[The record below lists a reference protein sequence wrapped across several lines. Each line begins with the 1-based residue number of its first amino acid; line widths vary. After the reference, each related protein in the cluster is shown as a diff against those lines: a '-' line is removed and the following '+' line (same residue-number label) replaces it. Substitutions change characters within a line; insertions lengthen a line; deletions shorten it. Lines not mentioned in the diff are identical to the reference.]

1 MTWCPASEVGARGCH
16 GSWGDAG
23 GFLRPLYRP
32 VSARSLRVG
41 SVNGEFA
48 HWLEASGLNKK
59 EFARRVQTRAHAK
72 GLRHV
77 STAASRVR
85 GWLAGQQPTE
95 PKVAQIVADVLS
107 EACRRPLTIQDIGFR
122 VSAAR
127 RRSDPAELAVIP
139 GLAETLSSQS
149 RTDLIVTSRDVR
161 AEEAD
166 IASGDALLDA
176 VEHIALGQPALVPDL
191 FSLPRIGGLHVAQ
204 IEQTANA
211 FRRWD
216 NEFGSG
222 MRRKAVVGQLNEAAE
237 LLKGPFQD
245 DRVAR
250 RLFSAVADLA
260 QLAGWMSYDLQLH
273 ATAQRYFLL
282 GMHLAKDAGDRPQ
295 VGRMLYCLARQ
306 MVDLQRYREALD
318 LAQTGMYAIRRSTTP
333 KTMALLHVIEARA
346 HAGMGQTGDCTRALG
361 AAQDAFAQAG
371 QGTDPACCAFFDEG
385 ELYGLLGVT
394 LRDLALA
401 DTDHAGS
408 HAADARHWIEQAI
421 QQRPRNFLR
430 SRVMDMDGLAVVN
443 VLLGEPEA
451 AGQAAA
457 TAMTMATAV
466 TSARVM
472 SRLRRTAWLAQARF
486 PDASDIGGLRD
497 QVAALPSGANRGQG

>member
-1 MTWCPASEVGARGCH
+1 
-16 GSWGDAG
+16 
-23 GFLRPLYRP
+23 
-32 VSARSLRVG
+32 VSATALRVS
-41 SVNGEFA
+41 SVNGGFA
-48 HWLEASGLNKK
+48 YWLEASGLNKK
-59 EFARRVQTRAHAK
+59 EFARRVQARAHAK

-95 PKVAQIVADVLS
+95 PGVAQIVADVLS
-107 EACRRPLTIQDIGFR
+107 EACRRPVTIEDIGFR

-139 GLAETLSSQS
+139 GLAESLSSQS

-166 IASGDALLDA
+166 TASGDALLDA

-191 FSLPRIGGLHVAQ
+191 FSLPRLGTLHVAQ
-204 IEQTANA
+204 IEQTTNA

-237 LLKGPFQD
+237 LLRGPFQD

-306 MVDLQRYREALD
+306 MIDLQRYREALD
-318 LAQTGMYAIRRSTTP
+318 LAQTGVYAIRRSSTP

-346 HAGMGQTGDCTRALG
+346 HAGMGQTGTVPERSAPPRMPSPGRARTPTPPGAPSSTRASCTVCSVSRSATWPWQTPTMHAVMLRTPG
-361 AAQDAFAQAG
+361 SG
-371 QGTDPACCAFFDEG
+371 SSRRSSSGHGTSSA
-385 ELYGLLGVT
+385 
-394 LRDLALA
+394 
-401 DTDHAGS
+401 AGS
-408 HAADARHWIEQAI
+408 W
-421 QQRPRNFLR
+421 
-430 SRVMDMDGLAVVN
+430 
-443 VLLGEPEA
+443 
-451 AGQAAA
+451 
-457 TAMTMATAV
+457 TW
-466 TSARVM
+466 
-472 SRLRRTAWLAQARF
+472 TAWLSSTYCS
-486 PDASDIGGLRD
+486 ASLKLRAKRPLR
-497 QVAALPSGANRGQG
+497 Q